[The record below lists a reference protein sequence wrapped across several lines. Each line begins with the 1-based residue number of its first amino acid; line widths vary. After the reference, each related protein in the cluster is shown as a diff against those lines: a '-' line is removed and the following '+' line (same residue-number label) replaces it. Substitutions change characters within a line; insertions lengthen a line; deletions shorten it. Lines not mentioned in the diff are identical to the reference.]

1 MAAAA
6 RRLPPSLIGPTVYAL
21 YVLLTRLALPFALAA
36 DAWQALRNPGQRGRV
51 AQRLGFV
58 TANPRPGCLWV
69 HAVSVGEVQAA
80 AALLNALR
88 VRHPDLPITL
98 TTVTPTG
105 AERARALFGDSV
117 HHCYL
122 PFDTPGAMRRFLDRV
137 QPRLAVI
144 LETEIWPV
152 LYRELGRRNVPLV
165 IGSARLSVR
174 SVDRY
179 RRVDALIRE
188 TLARDVVIG
197 AQSEVDAERF
207 LAIGAPTEHVH
218 VTGNVKLDLRIP
230 AAAIDAGHDFRR
242 QYAAGR
248 PVWIAGST
256 HEGEEEAALAAHATA
271 CVRHPDALLVL
282 VPRHPQRFDAVRAKL
297 RKRGVGFVQRSSG
310 APPAENDRVFL
321 LDTVGELQAFY
332 AAADI
337 AFVGGTLVPV
347 GGHNLLEP
355 ALLGLPILAGPH
367 THNAPDIA
375 RLLADSGALTK
386 VSNGEE
392 LARQVSGFL
401 DDPPRAAAVGR
412 RGRSAVEASRGAVDR
427 LIALIE
433 PLLRSS
439 DERPAASSA
448 SSGSR

>member
-1 MAAAA
+1 
-6 RRLPPSLIGPTVYAL
+6 VYTL

-51 AQRLGFV
+51 AQRLGFGP
-58 TANPRPGCLWV
+58 ASPRPRCLWV

-80 AALLNALR
+80 AALLSALR

-105 AERARALFGDSV
+105 AARARALFGDSV

-144 LETEIWPV
+144 LETEIWPA
-152 LYRELGRRNVPLV
+152 LYRELDRRKVPLV

-174 SVDRY
+174 SVGRY
-179 RRVDALIRE
+179 RIVDALIRE
-188 TLARDVVIG
+188 TLASDVVIG
-197 AQSEVDAERF
+197 AQSGVDAERF
-207 LAIGAPTEHVH
+207 LAIGAPAERVH

-230 AAAIDAGHDFRR
+230 AAAIDAGRDFRR
-242 QYAAGR
+242 RHAAGR

-282 VPRHPQRFDAVRAKL
+282 VPRHPQRFDVVRATL

-310 APPAENDRVFL
+310 APPAEDDRVFL
-321 LDTVGELQAFY
+321 LDTVGELQTFY
-332 AAADI
+332 SAADI

-375 RLLADSGALTK
+375 RLLADSDALTI
-386 VSNGEE
+386 VSNGDE

-401 DDPPRAAAVGR
+401 DDPPRAAAIGR
-412 RGRSAVEASRGAVDR
+412 RGRNAVEASRGAVDR
-427 LIALIE
+427 LVALIE

-439 DERPAASSA
+439 DERPAVSSV

>member
-58 TANPRPGCLWV
+58 PANPRPRCLWV

-80 AALLNALR
+80 AALLSALR

-144 LETEIWPV
+144 LETEIWPA

-188 TLARDVVIG
+188 TLASDVVIG
-197 AQSEVDAERF
+197 AQSGVDAERF
-207 LAIGAPTEHVH
+207 LAIGAPAERVH

-230 AAAIDAGHDFRR
+230 AAAIDAGQRLPTPVRR
-242 QYAAGR
+242 RPTRVDSGQYA
-248 PVWIAGST
+248 
-256 HEGEEEAALAAHATA
+256 
-271 CVRHPDALLVL
+271 
-282 VPRHPQRFDAVRAKL
+282 
-297 RKRGVGFVQRSSG
+297 RG
-310 APPAENDRVFL
+310 
-321 LDTVGELQAFY
+321 
-332 AAADI
+332 
-337 AFVGGTLVPV
+337 
-347 GGHNLLEP
+347 
-355 ALLGLPILAGPH
+355 
-367 THNAPDIA
+367 
-375 RLLADSGALTK
+375 
-386 VSNGEE
+386 
-392 LARQVSGFL
+392 
-401 DDPPRAAAVGR
+401 
-412 RGRSAVEASRGAVDR
+412 RGRSGTRGACDR
-427 LIALIE
+427 VREAPRRAPRARAASPAAFRRRARDAPE
-433 PLLRSS
+433 TWRRLRAAQLG
-439 DERPAASSA
+439 RPA
-448 SSGSR
+448 GRR